1 MTVASPSAGPA
12 RTGTAPVLAGRRLSK
27 RYGDL
32 VALNDVD
39 FQAADG
45 EAVGIV
51 GPNGAGKSTLLKLI
65 AGIYPIDSGRIRTA
79 GRVAPLIELGVGF
92 RPELPARENIMINAV
107 MMGLSR
113 AEARDRISGS
123 RTTRR
128 ACAAGWGFP
137 S

>member
-12 RTGTAPVLAGRRLSK
+12 RTGTPPVLAGRRLSK

-51 GPNGAGKSTLLKLI
+51 GPNGAGKTTLLSVL
-65 AGIYPIDSGRIRTA
+65 AGSTA
-79 GRVAPLIELGVGF
+79 ASTGSVQLGGVDVTRLG
-92 RPELPARENIMINAV
+92 PELRCRRGIGRAFQIPRPFGG
-107 MMGLSR
+107 MGQPVDPQGFSDHFPIAMR
-113 AEARDRISGS
+113 VIEAD
-123 RTTRR
+123 
-128 ACAAGWGFP
+128 
-137 S
+137 